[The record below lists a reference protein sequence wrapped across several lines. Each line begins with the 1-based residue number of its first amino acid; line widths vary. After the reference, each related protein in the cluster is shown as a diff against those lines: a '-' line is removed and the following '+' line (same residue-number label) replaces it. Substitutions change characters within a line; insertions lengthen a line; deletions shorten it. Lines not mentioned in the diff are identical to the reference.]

1 MLSCLKKDYIEQIY
15 NLQIKNISDFDDNI
29 WSQLEIKNLM
39 EKNGFFSRVFSHKG
53 RVEGFAIFF
62 QTDSY
67 LDIYTLFVSP
77 RYRNNGVADQ
87 IIESA
92 FNYCKKKNLS
102 KVTLE
107 VNKRNQKAINFY
119 KKKKFCIKGIR
130 KNYYN
135 CKGNLFDAILM
146 ERMI

>member
-1 MLSCLKKDYIEQIY
+1 MLSCLKKEYIEQKN

-146 ERMI
+146 ERKI